1 METTRRSIDI
11 YSRLS
16 KEAPGDVT
24 LLKLKMQ
31 GHSLPNAFKRK
42 KKKPWLFTSNN
53 HIIVII
59 KYIFNKATAT
69 LKDITIHSQMIK
81 ALI

>member
-16 KEAPGDVT
+16 KEARGDVT

-42 KKKPWLFTSNN
+42 KNTWLFTSNN

-59 KYIFNKATAT
+59 KYIFNKTTAT

>member
-1 METTRRSIDI
+1 MH
-11 YSRLS
+11 L
-16 KEAPGDVT
+16 KE
-24 LLKLKMQ
+24 
-31 GHSLPNAFKRK
+31 K
-42 KKKPWLFTSNN
+42 KKKTWLFTSNN